1 MAHLT
6 SRRLAP
12 RHQALALAIAAC
24 FPCVALA
31 QTGGGLFMGIGT
43 LGGSYSYLSNNNNS
57 NSISADGSVV
67 SGYGYLPGDSSYHAF
82 RWTLA
87 GGMEDLGTLGG
98 TYSYSRAISRD
109 GSTIVGESR
118 LSDDSANRAFR
129 WTAADGMVNLGTLGG
144 SYSYANDVSA
154 DGAVVVGESHL
165 SGDSGQRAFRWT
177 QADGMVNLGTLGG
190 NYSYAYA
197 VSADGGTVVGHS
209 SENDGNNTDVAFRW
223 TSADGMQSLGT
234 LGGDYSYGY
243 GTSADGSVV
252 VGQSHTSGNSEY
264 HAFRWTQADGMVD
277 LGTFGGNYSYTN
289 GLNPDGSVV
298 IGYSYTASNASYNAF
313 RWTQADGMQNL
324 GTLGG
329 TNSYATD
336 LSTNG
341 NVVVGWAQVEG
352 NTSSEAFRWTSE
364 GGMQSVRSWLQANGV
379 SVADGWRLADGGEVV
394 TNATGDILVGS
405 GVNPEGVREVWFA
418 RSTGA
423 VTLDEVQQGLSETA
437 LAGHSIQAA
446 TTTVLN
452 GAHSRPLDRRVAAG
466 QKTFWLAG
474 DWGTD
479 DHGVRNGTLGLAELG
494 LGINLGSVQ
503 LNAALGQTWARQDL
517 TLNGH
522 AHTDGTYLL
531 AEALIPVAGKLW
543 ATLGG
548 YVLEGDAEVRR
559 GYLNAGTPDASTG
572 TPNVGTWGLRAR
584 LEWDNAYQLGSAEA
598 SPYVDLSFA
607 RTRMGAYTETGGGFP
622 ARFDARKDKATEL
635 RVGVNLSKPLSGDMR
650 LLGTL
655 EVAHRFERRSAGASG
670 EVVGL
675 FAFDLEGVRNQRSW
689 VRGGLGLSGRMAGG
703 LASVTL
709 NLTSQGEAPS
719 AWLGVRWQKAF

>member
-1 MAHLT
+1 MAHSK

-12 RHQALALAIAAC
+12 RHQAMALAIAAC
-24 FPCVALA
+24 FPCAALA

-43 LGGSYSYLSNNNNS
+43 LGGSYSYLSNSSNS
-57 NSISADGSVV
+57 RSISADGTVV
-67 SGYGYLPGDSSYHAF
+67 SGYAAVPGDSSHHAF
-82 RWTLA
+82 RWTLS

-98 TYSYSRAISRD
+98 SYSYPRAISLD
-109 GSTIVGESR
+109 GSTIVGDSR

-129 WTAADGMVNLGTLGG
+129 WTAAGGMVDLGTLGG
-144 SYSYANDVSA
+144 TYSYARDVSA
-154 DGAVVVGESHL
+154 DGAVVVGESYL
-165 SGDSGQRAFRWT
+165 SGDSAQRAFRWT

-190 NYSYAYA
+190 SHSYAYA
-197 VSADGGTVVGHS
+197 VSADGGTVVGS
-209 SENDGNNTDVAFRW
+209 SYENGDSSQTAFRW
-223 TSADGMQSLGT
+223 TSVGGMQSLGT
-234 LGGDYSYGY
+234 LGGTYSYGY

-252 VGQSHTSGNSEY
+252 VGQSHTSGNSQY

-277 LGTFGGNYSYTN
+277 LGTLGGTYSYVA
-289 GLNPDGSVV
+289 GLNLDGSVV
-298 IGYSYTASNASYNAF
+298 IGHSNTAGDSTYNAF
-313 RWTQADGMQNL
+313 RWTQAEGMQNL

-329 TNSYATD
+329 SYSYATD
-336 LSTNG
+336 LSANG
-341 NVVVGWAQVEG
+341 DVVVGWAQVEG
-352 NTSSEAFRWTSE
+352 NASNEAFRWTAS
-364 GGMQSVRSWLQANGV
+364 GGMQSVRNWLQSNGV
-379 SVADGWRLADGGEVV
+379 SVAEGWRLADGGEVS
-394 TNATGDILVGS
+394 TNTTGDIVVGS
-405 GVNPEGVREVWFA
+405 GVNPDGIREVWFA

-423 VTLDEVQQGLSETA
+423 VTLDDVIQGLSETA
-437 LAGHSIQAA
+437 SAGHSIQAA
-446 TTTVLN
+446 TSTVLN
-452 GAHSRPLDRRVAAG
+452 GAHSRPLDRRVPAG
-466 QKTFWLAG
+466 QKTVWLAG

-531 AEALIPVAGKLW
+531 AEALIPVSGKLW

-559 GYLNAGTPDASTG
+559 GYLNAGTADASTG
-572 TPNVGTWGLRAR
+572 SSNVGTWGLRAR

-607 RTRMGAYTETGGGFP
+607 RTRVGGYTETGGGFP
-622 ARFDARKDKATEL
+622 ARFDARKDNATEL
-635 RVGVNLSKPLSGDMR
+635 RAGVNLSKPLSGDMR

-655 EVAHRFERRSAGASG
+655 EVAHRFERQGAGSSG
-670 EVVGL
+670 EVIGL
-675 FAFDLEGVRNQRSW
+675 FAFDLDGVRNQRSW
-689 VRGGLGLSGRMAGG
+689 VRGGLGVSGRMGG
-703 LASVTL
+703 GQASVTL

-719 AWLGVRWQKAF
+719 AWLGLRWQKAF